1 MTLWVTMVGL
11 AAAAPQPI
19 DAASLEAF
27 EVPDAA
33 VPPPDEWWSSLGD
46 DGLNE
51 VLTRAFDGNQE
62 LAVSAAGVQQASG
75 TALATGSALLPSASF
90 DVTATGQPLDN
101 VAFCAVGQP
110 DFLNQPDA
118 DWCWQG
124 SARLNARW
132 NLDVFGRSTTGYLAS
147 RYDAE
152 AARGNRDAV
161 ELQVASRVANAYFDV
176 VAARQQLE
184 IVQTQLATQ
193 NDLASL
199 VEFRYEQGLA
209 TSLDVL
215 QQRSAVSGTEALQPP
230 ARLSLQVAE
239 QTLAVLLGSD
249 PAHPPATSDSLPEP
263 GAPPDPGSPAELVA
277 RRPDLHAAQATYEA
291 SRSRLTSTTLE
302 LLPTLQANAS
312 AGWSYVFA
320 PDLDTLE
327 GWSVGGSLS
336 VPLFNGGATH
346 GRIRASKAA
355 RDQAMHS
362 WNQALLSAA
371 SDVRTALSQD
381 RENAARREAVDNQ
394 LLAARLTYEES
405 QERYLSGVDTFLN
418 VLAAWNSLQQAE
430 LNSVSAHRDVLSSRI
445 AVFVALGG
453 GPSTGG
459 TP

>member
-230 ARLSLQVAE
+230 ARLSLQVG
-239 QTLAVLLGSD
+239 TRPAVGTSVVSPDVAAASAAAMAAGKPATMLGSRKAS
-249 PAHPPATSDSLPEP
+249 PVTVRRRGRMSIRVFLVLVWNSNVSLP
-263 GAPPDPGSPAELVA
+263 L
-277 RRPDLHAAQATYEA
+277 
-291 SRSRLTSTTLE
+291 
-302 LLPTLQANAS
+302 
-312 AGWSYVFA
+312 
-320 PDLDTLE
+320 
-327 GWSVGGSLS
+327 
-336 VPLFNGGATH
+336 
-346 GRIRASKAA
+346 
-355 RDQAMHS
+355 
-362 WNQALLSAA
+362 
-371 SDVRTALSQD
+371 
-381 RENAARREAVDNQ
+381 
-394 LLAARLTYEES
+394 
-405 QERYLSGVDTFLN
+405 
-418 VLAAWNSLQQAE
+418 
-430 LNSVSAHRDVLSSRI
+430 
-445 AVFVALGG
+445 
-453 GPSTGG
+453 
-459 TP
+459 